1 MHKFP
6 AWFAIHDI
14 CLLVISKV
22 VVDTQPM
29 VLKLSGSLRL
39 VISAMV
45 PLSRWTSLGQDLG
58 SCSRLFLQGRRWS
71 GFYTVYSSSTCSFI
85 SVTGFWDQSKLLEI
99 AIELTLLHLDS
110 SVVAV

>member
-6 AWFAIHDI
+6 ARFAIHDI

-29 VLKLSGSLRL
+29 ILKLSGPLRL
-39 VISAMV
+39 VINAMV

-58 SCSRLFLQGRRWS
+58 SGSRLLLQGRRWS
-71 GFYTVYSSSTCSFI
+71 GFYSCTCSFI
-85 SVTGFWDQSKLLEI
+85 SITGFWDQSKLLEI

-110 SVVAV
+110 AVLAV